1 MTISTEEKINMF
13 EKIRGFFMNIL
24 NYFHT
29 YKIEDLTGVETN
41 ITSEMYRKITLWAD
55 MMNNHA
61 PWNAE
66 AKPCGILP
74 QIAGRLNYFVT
85 REIGLDVEN
94 EAIKKPMKHLN
105 ANIGKVVEYIT
116 FTGAG
121 LLRPIYA
128 ANKLQYEII
137 PLGNYLP
144 TKYDFDGTLTGAII
158 LKQIITTKKA
168 FILCE
173 IHDFDGISHKVTN
186 KLYENTDGNLRQVPL
201 TACEQTAEITP
212 EYTWNNCGRP
222 MIIEYRSSVTN
233 KIDGSNV
240 PVALIN
246 DAVDLIE
253 KADRQF
259 ARMDWEQEAG
269 EKRIFADRDMFT
281 KRTSRNGETDTVV
294 LSKSLN
300 KLIQK
305 IDGDGSGNGEKIHE
319 YSPELRTTAQNEYLQ
334 QVFRRIELTL
344 NVGKGTVSDAESVQ
358 QTATQ
363 YSGGRQELFAIV
375 DKIED
380 EIAEKYEATALVFA
394 YMAAAYGLPDAPAG
408 TAKPEELYT
417 IKWNDDQTR
426 KDIQQAKQTALQE
439 ISAGVLNKWEYR
451 RDFYGEDEAAAKAN
465 VPPEPAAA
473 SPFDLM

>member
-13 EKIRGFFMNIL
+13 EKIRGFFMNFL

-29 YKIEDLTGVETN
+29 YKIEELTGVETN
-41 ITSEMYRKITLWAD
+41 ITSEMYKKITLWAD
-55 MMNNHA
+55 MMNDHA

-128 ANKLQYEII
+128 TNKLQYEII

-222 MIIEYRSSVTN
+222 MVIEYRSSVTN

-305 IDGDGSGNGEKIHE
+305 IDGDGSGNGEK
-319 YSPELRTTAQNEYLQ
+319 
-334 QVFRRIELTL
+334 
-344 NVGKGTVSDAESVQ
+344 
-358 QTATQ
+358 
-363 YSGGRQELFAIV
+363 
-375 DKIED
+375 
-380 EIAEKYEATALVFA
+380 
-394 YMAAAYGLPDAPAG
+394 
-408 TAKPEELYT
+408 
-417 IKWNDDQTR
+417 
-426 KDIQQAKQTALQE
+426 
-439 ISAGVLNKWEYR
+439 
-451 RDFYGEDEAAAKAN
+451 
-465 VPPEPAAA
+465 
-473 SPFDLM
+473 